1 MTNVMQKPYSMKV
14 KDFGNIIKTLNCFL
28 ALMPHEDQD
37 FVFTDTDLK
46 ALLLKSMPLSW
57 QNTYLLK
64 GTRASINFCQI
75 LLYFVQSQSIGD
87 SQVASK
93 PFLSPATIHGG
104 RGRFSHSCSVHGRL
118 GHSTFR
124 HFGGDQISRIPHNT
138 NIGTCGVFL
147 DYNGTCP
154 VHPTPTHTWG
164 DCFNN
169 PKNTFTGSQNVR
181 NQDRGGQTGCGLYYY
196 NQQGRKSGCGYYN
209 PSQLTSLPTLYI
221 QQAPATNTITTDALS
236 TVTNTDTSSN
246 IPNQEYTITQMN
258 TNRGE
263 INSRELYNNV
273 VFCDTDMRNHNFNC
287 DTVVRKTYTFN
298 QTLPHAVSH
307 SHHFHSLHF
316 TFPQGRVLLGV
327 LPGSQITFYAFD
339 TMHIHE
345 VDNFQIHINV
355 LNNQHSYMNTIQQD
369 LLPVSL
375 LIPKY
380 IQSVP
385 NHKVIMASFDS
396 GGTISLIHKRVLLS
410 DMVPL
415 IGPMQNFTTLA
426 GEFQSNRQVLLEE
439 IVLPEFKR
447 TSYIDSQ

>member
-1 MTNVMQKPYSMKV
+1 MTIEMLCNTVLSFQTISTRMAFSGSLMFSYFNKCLTDSALEEWQLVTPHQDDQTIENFQYFQEEWLTPLLPDNAFVSQKEGMTNVMQKPYSMKV

-154 VHPTPTHTWG
+154 ISVYW
-164 DCFNN
+164 
-169 PKNTFTGSQNVR
+169 R
-181 NQDRGGQTGCGLYYY
+181 
-196 NQQGRKSGCGYYN
+196 QQSG
-209 PSQLTSLPTLYI
+209 I
-221 QQAPATNTITTDALS
+221 
-236 TVTNTDTSSN
+236 
-246 IPNQEYTITQMN
+246 
-258 TNRGE
+258 
-263 INSRELYNNV
+263 
-273 VFCDTDMRNHNFNC
+273 
-287 DTVVRKTYTFN
+287 
-298 QTLPHAVSH
+298 
-307 SHHFHSLHF
+307 
-316 TFPQGRVLLGV
+316 
-327 LPGSQITFYAFD
+327 
-339 TMHIHE
+339 
-345 VDNFQIHINV
+345 
-355 LNNQHSYMNTIQQD
+355 
-369 LLPVSL
+369 
-375 LIPKY
+375 
-380 IQSVP
+380 
-385 NHKVIMASFDS
+385 
-396 GGTISLIHKRVLLS
+396 
-410 DMVPL
+410 
-415 IGPMQNFTTLA
+415 
-426 GEFQSNRQVLLEE
+426 
-439 IVLPEFKR
+439 
-447 TSYIDSQ
+447 